1 MTAKALTEDR
11 LVAALTRRWRA
22 SAALPV
28 GPGDDCAVIVA
39 GKERLFFKTDAVVEG
54 LHFTARTPAAL
65 VGRKALARVLSDAA
79 AMGGRPTHALV
90 TLALPPKFSSH
101 HVARIAGIYRGI
113 EALARR
119 HGVTLAGGETTRSPK
134 LLLSIALVGTLPP
147 RPLLRSG
154 GKAGDDLWVTG
165 TLGATLRGGNG
176 AKHLAFTP
184 RLAEGGWLARR
195 TYATAAMDLSDG
207 LAADLPRLARMS
219 RCGFRVDREALP
231 LSLGATIR
239 SALSDGEDY
248 ELLFAAPSAIRAR
261 LAREWKKTFPR
272 VRLTRIGGLV
282 RRGAG
287 EDPAA
292 LGHGYDHVRKA

>member
-1 MTAKALTEDR
+1 MTTPALTEDR

-54 LHFTARTPAAL
+54 LHFTARTPAPL

-90 TLALPPKFSSH
+90 TLALPPKFSSAR
-101 HVARIAGIYRGI
+101 VAAIYRGI
-113 EALARR
+113 EALARQYD
-119 HGVTLAGGETTRSPK
+119 VALAGGETTRSPK

-176 AKHLAFTP
+176 AKHLSFTP
-184 RLAEGGWLARR
+184 RLAEGAWLARR
-195 TYATAAMDLSDG
+195 RLATAAMDLSDG

-219 RCGFRVDREALP
+219 GCGFRIEREALP
-231 LSLGATIR
+231 LSPGATVR
-239 SALSDGEDY
+239 GALTDGEDY
-248 ELLFAAPSAIRAR
+248 ELLFSAPAALRDR
-261 LAREWKKTFPR
+261 LEREWKKAFPL
-272 VRLTRIGGLV
+272 VRLTRIGALV
-282 RRGAG
+282 RRGTG
-287 EDPAA
+287 ESPAV
-292 LGHGYDHVRKA
+292 LGHGYDHLRKK